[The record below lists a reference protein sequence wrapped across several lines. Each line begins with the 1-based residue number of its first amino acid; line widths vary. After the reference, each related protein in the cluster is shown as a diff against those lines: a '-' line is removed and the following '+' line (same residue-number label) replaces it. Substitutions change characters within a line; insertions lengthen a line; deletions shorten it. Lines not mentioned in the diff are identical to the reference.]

1 MGGEKES
8 NKDSRERERENSGRI
23 REFLQDP
30 AYSCNVLF
38 LYFYQASVIVSA
50 SLFVLLTPPT
60 KHSSPQVLPSHS
72 PSEGI

>member
-1 MGGEKES
+1 MCQGKQSLEMGGEKES

-50 SLFVLLTPPT
+50 SLSLYF
-60 KHSSPQVLPSHS
+60 
-72 PSEGI
+72 